1 VTGIRKVRVQICVG
15 YNISSFYNFS
25 ENKTS
30 KSKSDEEGEKEEM
43 DCAED
48 EKYLE
53 KLTKEREWDDW
64 KDGLYIE
71 TFLR

>member
-1 VTGIRKVRVQICVG
+1 
-15 YNISSFYNFS
+15 
-25 ENKTS
+25 
-30 KSKSDEEGEKEEM
+30 M

-71 TFLR
+71 TFLRQNVTKTNVHGLTAIAATCNKSNFNARTYT